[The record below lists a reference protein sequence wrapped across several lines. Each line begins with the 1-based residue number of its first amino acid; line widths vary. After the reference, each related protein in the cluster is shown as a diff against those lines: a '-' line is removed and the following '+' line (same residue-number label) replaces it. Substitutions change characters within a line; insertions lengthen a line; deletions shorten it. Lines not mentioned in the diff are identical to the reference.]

1 MYTGTIIE
9 AMSEMNNQK
18 QPRHP
23 SFFDSLLKLL
33 RFLISSASATVVDV
47 AGFYLLS
54 LLLTPALGEY
64 SIAVCTVLARAVS
77 SLFNFTLNRRV
88 VFESRKNPKRA
99 LLRYYM
105 LAVPQMLCSIGL
117 VYGLTLLF
125 GQDGAFLK
133 TVFKAIADTFLFLIS
148 FFIQREWVFKND

>member
-1 MYTGTIIE
+1 
-9 AMSEMNNQK
+9 MNNENK
-18 QPRHP
+18 PKSP
-23 SFFDSLLKLL
+23 PFLSSALKLFK
-33 RFLISSASATVVDV
+33 FLLSSASATAVDM

-54 LLLTPALGEY
+54 LLLTPVLGGY
-64 SIAVCTVLARAVS
+64 SIAVCTVSARAVS
-77 SLFNFTLNRRV
+77 SLFNFALNRRM
-88 VFESRKNPKRA
+88 VFENKKNPRRA
-99 LLRYYM
+99 LLRYYT

-148 FFIQREWVFKND
+148 FFIQREWVFQND